1 MRALCFIISIV
12 LIVLIIGFFETRL
25 PSFALDADITILDL
39 NQQIQ
44 DKKSQVQSIKNQI
57 SIYQQSIK
65 QRERE
70 AATLENETALLEDQI
85 SKLLLDIQASE
96 EEQMQLDLEIRQVSM
111 EMTLK
116 EAEILRLKEQISA
129 FVRQLYMDSDRDYL
143 EILLV
148 NNSFSDFFDKVYYLE
163 QTQGSLKKSLE
174 RVVILRD
181 EFGVQKSQ
189 LEQSHSRQQVLKEQ
203 LDQQKSEIDERREA
217 KQQLIVQ
224 SLLSKEKFQQ
234 LLGEA
239 RQEQFEISSAIT
251 DLQESVRKK
260 LQIMGSGI
268 VSFSWPVNPSRGISA
283 YFHDRTYPFRSIFEH
298 SAVDIRAY
306 QGSYVMAAEDG
317 YVGRAKDGGKKGYS
331 YVMILHDKGFAT
343 VYGHLSHS
351 MVKDEMFVKKG
362 QVIGLSGGTPGTNG
376 AGPFTTGP
384 HLHFEVRVNGV
395 PDDPLKYL
403 P

>member
-1 MRALCFIISIV
+1 MRTSLTVLGLVIIVSCCTFFVSSGYSHALNTDV
-12 LIVLIIGFFETRL
+12 TV
-25 PSFALDADITILDL
+25 LDL
-39 NQQIQ
+39 NQRIQ
-44 DKKSQVQSIKNQI
+44 DKKAQVQSIKNQI
-57 SIYQQSIK
+57 TIYQQSIK

-85 SKLLLDIQASE
+85 AKLSLDIQASE
-96 EEQMQLDLEIRQVSM
+96 EEQLQLNLEIQQASL
-111 EMTLK
+111 EISLK
-116 EAEILRLKEQISA
+116 ESEIAKLKEKIA
-129 FVRQLYMDSDRDYL
+129 VFVRQLYIDSERDYL
-143 EILLV
+143 EILIV
-148 NNSFSDFFDKVYYLE
+148 NNSFSEFFDNVYYLE
-163 QTQGSLKKSLE
+163 QTQADLKNSLQ
-174 RVVILRD
+174 RITTLRD
-181 EFGVQKSQ
+181 ELSVQRSQ
-189 LEQSHSRQQVLKEQ
+189 LEQTHSRQQLLGEELQ
-203 LDQQKSEIDERREA
+203 NQKGEIDERREA

-234 LLGEA
+234 LLNEA
-239 RQEQFEISSAIT
+239 RLEQQEISNAIT
-251 DLQESVRKK
+251 DLQESVRLK
-260 LQIMGSGI
+260 LEIMGSG
-268 VSFSWPVNPSRGISA
+268 VVNFSWPVNPSRGISA
-283 YFHDRTYPFRSIFEH
+283 YFHDKSYPFRSIFEH

-306 QGSYVMAAEDG
+306 QGTYVMAAEDG

-351 MVKDEMFVKKG
+351 MVKDDMYVKKG

-384 HLHFEVRVNGV
+384 HLHFEVRVNGI